1 MGAAIPFILV
11 AIMAAF
17 RRDYDTISNWGYLAA
32 SLIFSLIAGA
42 VVTLIPRR
50 QANRLICF
58 LVGLSLTL
66 VLQLVRQRALEQSP
80 LEAWTVRGRI
90 ENDDGTAIPRVN
102 LYALPQAQL
111 YYPDGSFEMT
121 ILVRREQSG
130 QKTFPALR
138 VERDPPVPLSD
149 AFMHLDPAEGQT
161 YVDTRSR
168 MILIKD
174 PIKLKKV
181 EEKPYS
187 ATLPPFPPPIPA
199 TSP

>member
-1 MGAAIPFILV
+1 
-11 AIMAAF
+11 
-17 RRDYDTISNWGYLAA
+17 
-32 SLIFSLIAGA
+32 
-42 VVTLIPRR
+42 R

-66 VLQLVRQRALEQSP
+66 VLQLVRQRALEQP
-80 LEAWTVRGRI
+80 QLEAWTVRGRI

-111 YYPDGSFEMT
+111 YSPDGRFQMT

-130 QKTFPALR
+130 KKTFPALL
-138 VERDPPVPLSD
+138 VERDPPVPSSN
-149 AFMHLDPAEGQT
+149 AYRHLDPAEGQT

-168 MILIKD
+168 MISIKD

-187 ATLPPFPPPIPA
+187 PTLAPFPTPIPA